1 MRENAENIRNYNFDE
16 SRFSTNAKTRRI
28 LVQKKINFI
37 YDVKSDSKKNISI
50 IFCAISVYTCFYYYF
65 V

>member
-37 YDVKSDSKKNISI
+37 YDVKSD
-50 IFCAISVYTCFYYYF
+50 
-65 V
+65 